1 MPLTRQWVWHLVK
14 LADSSASPHKLRHSC
29 ATHMVEHGADLRSV
43 QLMLG
48 HADISTTQVYT
59 HLALGRLK
67 AVHRQHHPRAT
78 ARPRMWS
85 SFRPIRLES
94 SVPHLFA
101 PFSET
106 EGDDEASRRPIP
118 VTRVRNRHDSRGRRI
133 DCTRTR
139 RTRLGYLR
147 VLANERA
154 ASAHTLRAY
163 ERELASFAAFI
174 MERYGKE
181 QTPDR
186 IEHTH
191 IRAYLGTLFDRG
203 LSKASAA
210 RALAAIRSWFKWL
223 ARTGRVE
230 QNVASLVATPR
241 LPKHL
246 PRVPS
251 IEQMNRVVDNVG
263 DDAASWPARDKAIL
277 ELLYGCGIRN
287 AELTGL
293 DLKDIYWAQEVILVR
308 GKGKKQRYVP
318 LGDAAAQALRA
329 YLAERSARLA
339 ASSPGKST
347 ATTPALFVNLQ
358 LRGLDKPGGEAR
370 LTTRSV
376 GRIVKRVAIL
386 RGLPSDVHPHTLRHA
401 FGTHLLEEGADLRAI
416 QELLGHERLST
427 TQRYTQLTTSQ
438 LTQVYDRTH
447 PRAK

>member
-1 MPLTRQWVWHLVK
+1 MSSRTDT
-14 LADSSASPHKLRHSC
+14 LAPEACLSGPEPQSN
-29 ATHMVEHGADLRSV
+29 
-43 QLMLG
+43 
-48 HADISTTQVYT
+48 STTT
-59 HLALGRLK
+59 LGQL
-67 AVHRQHHPRAT
+67 V
-78 ARPRMWS
+78 S
-85 SFRPIRLES
+85 
-94 SVPHLFA
+94 
-101 PFSET
+101 
-106 EGDDEASRRPIP
+106 D
-118 VTRVRNRHDSRGRRI
+118 
-133 DCTRTR
+133 
-139 RTRLGYLR
+139 YLR
-147 VLANERA
+147 VLTNERA

-163 ERELASFAAFI
+163 ERELSDFASYI
-174 MERYGKE
+174 GERYGKE

-191 IRAYLGTLFDRG
+191 IRAYLGTLYERG
-203 LSKASAA
+203 LSKTSTA
-210 RALAAIRSWFKWL
+210 RALAAIRGWFKWL
-223 ARTGRVE
+223 ARIGRVE

-251 IEQMNRVVDNVG
+251 IEQMNRVVDSIG

-293 DLKDIYWAQEVILVR
+293 NLKDIYWMQEMILVR

-318 LGDAAAQALRA
+318 LGDAAAQALRE
-329 YLAERSARLA
+329 YLAERSALLA
-339 ASSPGKST
+339 AASAEENRRG
-347 ATTPALFVNLQ
+347 TPALFVNLQ
-358 LRGLDKPGGEAR
+358 LRGLDKAGGEAR

-386 RGLPSDVHPHTLRHA
+386 RGLSSDVHPHTLRHA

-427 TQRYTQLTTSQ
+427 TQRYTQLTTAQ
-438 LTQVYDRTH
+438 LTQVYDKTH